1 MKKSRNRDRGMY
13 LSLFYYQFPIINLKI
28 LNYIQPL
35 PWTLFY
41 ESMTNSSEICWHNMG
56 LRSALYLF

>member
-28 LNYIQPL
+28 LNYIH
-35 PWTLFY
+35 
-41 ESMTNSSEICWHNMG
+41 SSYVITTGYFHLKCSKWYKVGSNM
-56 LRSALYLF
+56 YL